1 MNSGSGDVTI
11 VDPAHATVVATVT
24 VGGSLELAVADGHGR
39 MFVNVED
46 RNEVVVLNTRSQKI
60 ERRFP
65 LPGCEGPTGD
75 RLRSDDARHRFGLR
89 RWCGGRLKRQNCR
102 AADHRQRR
110 RWRCFR
116 PRPARCA
123 GAGRARWKSDG
134 DPALTPP
141 LPVVTRITTAMGART
156 IAVDPSTGRA
166 FLPSA
171 TMAAPVGNERPKP
184 LPGTFRVLV
193 VEP

>member
-1 MNSGSGDVTI
+1 M
-11 VDPAHATVVATVT
+11 T

-46 RNEVVVLNTRSQKI
+46 RNEVVVLNTRSQKSNGASRCLAAKG
-60 ERRFP
+60 RRESSTIRRRTTSFRP
-65 LPGCEGPTGD
+65 APMVW
-75 RLRSDDARHRFGLR
+75 RSSLR
-89 RWCGGRLKRQNCR
+89 RNGKIVAHLTIGRGADG
-102 AADHRQRR
+102 AAFDPGRHVALV
-110 RWRCFR
+110 
-116 PRPARCA
+116 P
-123 GAGRARWKSDG
+123 AGRDG
-134 DPALTPP
+134 NLTVIRLSPAPA
-141 LPVVTRITTAMGART
+141 VVTRITTAIGART